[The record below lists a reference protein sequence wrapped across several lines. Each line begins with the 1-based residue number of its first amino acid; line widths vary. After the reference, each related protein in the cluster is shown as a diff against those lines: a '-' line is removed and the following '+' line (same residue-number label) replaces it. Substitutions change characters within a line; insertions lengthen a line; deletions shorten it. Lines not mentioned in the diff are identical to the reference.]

1 MLVLLR
7 WAHARASIRGTGN
20 RFRLSR
26 FFFIAT
32 DSESCRSYRNMRSLP
47 LSQKLFRNA
56 YVNVMRL
63 TDRLVDGYYRLAVA
77 RPNSKFSK
85 FVIGRK
91 NVLNDIRRN
100 IDIDSSRKTVW
111 IHSSSFG
118 EFAIARPLISTLAD
132 CNIVIT
138 FFSPSGYEP
147 TSGSHKFKNTFYLP
161 IDSASNASAFLDIV
175 KPDIALFM
183 VSELWLCYMEEL
195 KKRKIPALLISA
207 LIRDNSVFFKPYG
220 ALHRLM
226 IKQFSHIICLND
238 RSADNLKKLGVTS
251 YSVIGD
257 PLFDNAYINSRKE
270 YSNPVIERFKGTDR
284 LFVAGSIDTDR
295 DLKLVSSLANTFGD
309 TKFLI
314 VPHTISE
321 NVLNRIIS
329 SLNGKAVL
337 YSECTDNTDFSD
349 VQTLVVD
356 YFGDLPLLYRY
367 GTWAYVGG
375 GFTRYLHSVIEPVV
389 YGIPVAFGPDIRRK
403 TTPLQLIDAGIGESV
418 GSPAEIRNW
427 FRAIMRDDARLSEIR
442 EKAREYVQA
451 NLGASRHIVNI
462 ISGILDADKC

>member
-1 MLVLLR
+1 MIAISYGVRLRVARSTQMGTCQSLDPWNGQQIQALTLL
-7 WAHARASIRGTGN
+7 
-20 RFRLSR
+20 FC
-26 FFFIAT
+26 IAT

-77 RPNSKFSK
+77 RPDSKFSK

-91 NVLNDIRRN
+91 NVLNYIRRN

-195 KKRKIPALLISA
+195 KKRDIPALLISA

-226 IKQFSHIICLND
+226 IKQFSHIFCLNG
-238 RSADNLKKLGVTS
+238 RLADC
-251 YSVIGD
+251 I
-257 PLFDNAYINSRKE
+257 
-270 YSNPVIERFKGTDR
+270 
-284 LFVAGSIDTDR
+284 
-295 DLKLVSSLANTFGD
+295 LATCC
-309 TKFLI
+309 
-314 VPHTISE
+314 P
-321 NVLNRIIS
+321 
-329 SLNGKAVL
+329 
-337 YSECTDNTDFSD
+337 
-349 VQTLVVD
+349 
-356 YFGDLPLLYRY
+356 
-367 GTWAYVGG
+367 
-375 GFTRYLHSVIEPVV
+375 
-389 YGIPVAFGPDIRRK
+389 
-403 TTPLQLIDAGIGESV
+403 TP
-418 GSPAEIRNW
+418 
-427 FRAIMRDDARLSEIR
+427 
-442 EKAREYVQA
+442 
-451 NLGASRHIVNI
+451 AS
-462 ISGILDADKC
+462 

>member
-1 MLVLLR
+1 MIAISYGVRLRVARSTQMGTCQSLDPWNGQQIQALTLL
-7 WAHARASIRGTGN
+7 
-20 RFRLSR
+20 FC
-26 FFFIAT
+26 IAT

-77 RPNSKFSK
+77 RPDSKFSK

-91 NVLNDIRRN
+91 NVLNYIRRN

-195 KKRKIPALLISA
+195 KKRDIPALLISA

-226 IKQFSHIICLND
+226 IKQFSHIFCLNGQ
-238 RSADNLKKLGVTS
+238 SADCILATCCPTPAS
-251 YSVIGD
+251 CIRSRPYTE
-257 PLFDNAYINSRKE
+257 PL
-270 YSNPVIERFKGTDR
+270 
-284 LFVAGSIDTDR
+284 
-295 DLKLVSSLANTFGD
+295 
-309 TKFLI
+309 
-314 VPHTISE
+314 
-321 NVLNRIIS
+321 
-329 SLNGKAVL
+329 
-337 YSECTDNTDFSD
+337 
-349 VQTLVVD
+349 
-356 YFGDLPLLYRY
+356 
-367 GTWAYVGG
+367 
-375 GFTRYLHSVIEPVV
+375 
-389 YGIPVAFGPDIRRK
+389 
-403 TTPLQLIDAGIGESV
+403 
-418 GSPAEIRNW
+418 
-427 FRAIMRDDARLSEIR
+427 
-442 EKAREYVQA
+442 
-451 NLGASRHIVNI
+451 
-462 ISGILDADKC
+462 